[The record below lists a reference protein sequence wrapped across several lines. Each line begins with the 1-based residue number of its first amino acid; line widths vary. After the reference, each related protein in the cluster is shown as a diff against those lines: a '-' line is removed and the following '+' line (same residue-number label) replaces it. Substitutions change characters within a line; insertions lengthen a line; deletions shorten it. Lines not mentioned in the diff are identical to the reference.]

1 MDEREPQSGNGHREN
16 PGIAGRM
23 AASFIHSPLSPLL
36 LLASIAIGILGLMV
50 TPRQEDPQI
59 SVPMVDIMV
68 SYPGVPS
75 EQVASLVAR
84 PLERLMSE
92 LSGVDNVYSASHRGR
107 ALVTVQFDVGEE
119 MESSIVKVHD
129 KLMANRDLM
138 PPGVSEPMVKPKGAD
153 DVPVVT
159 LTLWSDEV
167 DDALLRQIALD
178 ARQQINDV
186 PDTSQSFVVSGRQE
200 KVRIEVQPE
209 RLEGYQVTLD
219 QIAEAVSSANAER
232 SAGRIEQGGLST
244 SVYTGAFLTGAEDIE
259 RLLVAVEDGN
269 PVYLRDVAE
278 VIHGPGELDQFVR
291 HYSGPASEQPDLA
304 PDGATAVTLA
314 VAKKPGSNGVT
325 VANGVLERVAQLKGD
340 VIPDN
345 VGVEVSRNYG
355 QTANE
360 KVNELIFKL
369 FVATFAVTI
378 LVGLFLGL
386 RAAVVVLVVI
396 PVVILFTVFSAWVL
410 GYTIDRVSLFAL
422 IFSIGILVDDAIVVV
437 ENIYRRWL
445 MKRGID
451 TETSVDAVREVG
463 NPTILATFTVIAA
476 LLPMG
481 FVSGMMGPYMQPIPV
496 LGSVAMLFSLVA
508 AFVFTPWLTQRLRP
522 SMAYLEK
529 ATEKEHR
536 QAEKLGRFYRTAI
549 PGLADNRV
557 RGYAFLIGVIVVFFL
572 VVSLFMTTDV
582 RVKMLPL
589 DNKPE
594 FQVVINFPEG
604 TALTETAT
612 LTHEL
617 ASELRE
623 FDEVVGL
630 QSYVGTAS
638 PFNFNG
644 LVRHYYLRDEPWQA
658 DIQVQLLNK
667 GDRKR
672 SSHEIATEARARL
685 TPLARAAGA
694 RIQVVEMPPGPPVL
708 QSVVAEVYGPDA
720 ETRRAV
726 ARDLEGMFREAEHVA
741 DVDSFLQA
749 PHPVWHFDVDRDK
762 ALTRGVTVEAVN
774 RTLETAIGGRVLGD
788 VKAHSLVEPHLI
800 ELRLPMATRSDIERL
815 QLLPVPTRQ
824 GTTVPLSELGQ
835 FVQRAQDEPIY
846 HKNLRP
852 VEYVTGEVV
861 GRLAAP
867 VYGMLEVQDQLADYE
882 LPDGSQVQP
891 HWLGPPPND
900 GSTGFEWAGEWTVTY
915 ETFRDMGIAF
925 AIALILIYMLVVW
938 EFGNFVLP
946 GIVMA
951 PIPLTL
957 IGIIPGHWLMNAEFT
972 ATSMIGFIALAGI
985 IVRNSILLVD
995 FGRQAVD
1002 QGHDVRE
1009 AMILACQARTR
1020 PIIIT
1025 ALALLAGSSVIL
1037 FDPIFQ
1043 GMAISLMF
1051 GTVVATLLTLL
1062 VIPLGCISGRRAFCP
1077 TTLTENG
1084 EASAVCAT
1092 GNGNG
1097 QAGTA
1102 SVASG
1107 ASQGAPSGGSGEA
1120 HDLFGPREGGPVT
1133 QAVQYAGLYLKC
1145 LALAFLEGLRD
1156 LALALWRLI
1165 RSFLARRGNGGG
1177 TPPTG
1182 GGSAGGGSKGPV
1194 GGPTGDGASGA
1205 GSGAAAATPQARS
1218 ERSSVAATQTG
1229 PVAQA
1234 PEPESR
1240 PKPATTAAPDA
1251 EKADAKAVGDA
1262 PSSSPRAAKAGS
1274 AAAKTA
1280 KKATTAQT
1288 GASGQSAS
1296 TTTSRKVAAGKT
1308 APGKTTSG
1316 KTTSGKTTSG
1326 KTTSGKT
1333 TAGKTTAGKT
1343 TAGKTTSGKTT
1354 AGKTTSGK
1362 TTAGKTT
1369 AGKTTAGPGTRK
1381 KPSSG
1386 TAASAKDKAA
1396 AATGK
1401 TSSGASAAGDARK
1414 GHATGTE
1421 KNSGTGEAGSTG
1433 VNKRAA
1439 AASNKNTGGTTRS
1452 ATTSSKTG
1460 RKESGSA
1467 PKGGGKSGTP
1477 GKGRTRRGIRLK

>member
-1 MDEREPQSGNGHREN
+1 MAEDDKQSETGFRQKHGD

-23 AASFIHSPLSPLL
+23 AAAFIHSPLSSLL
-36 LLASIAIGILGLMV
+36 LIASIAIGILGLMV

-75 EQVASLVAR
+75 EQVASLAAR
-84 PLERLMSE
+84 PLERLLSE
-92 LSGVDNVYSASHRGR
+92 LSGVDNVYSVSHRGE
-107 ALVTVQFDVGEE
+107 AMVTVQFDVGED

-129 KLMANRDLM
+129 KLFANRDLM
-138 PPGVSEPMVKPKGAD
+138 PPGVSEPMVKAKGAD
-153 DVPVVT
+153 DVPVVN
-159 LTLWSDEV
+159 LTFWSHEV

-178 ARQQINDV
+178 AQQQLNET
-186 PDTSQSFVVSGRQE
+186 PDTSQSFVVSGRE
-200 KVRIEVQPE
+200 ERLRIEVLPE
-209 RLEGYQVTLD
+209 RLAGYDISLD
-219 QIAEAVSSANAER
+219 DIAQAVQSANVEGA
-232 SAGRIEQGGLST
+232 AGRIESGGLST
-244 SVYTGAFLTGAEDIE
+244 AVYTGRFFTGAADLEQ
-259 RLLVAVEDGN
+259 LLIAVSDGQ

-278 VIHGPGELDQFVR
+278 VTYGPGDLERFVR
-291 HYSGPASEQPDLA
+291 HYSGPAAPEPDAA
-304 PDGATAVTLA
+304 PEGAAAVTLA
-314 VAKKPGSNGVT
+314 IAKKSGSNGVT
-325 VANGVLERVAQLKGD
+325 VANDVLERLERLKGS

-345 VGVEVSRNYG
+345 VEVAVSRNYG
-355 QTANE
+355 KSANE
-360 KVNELIFKL
+360 KVNELLFKL
-369 FVATFAVTI
+369 FIATFAVTI
-378 LVGLFLGL
+378 LVGLFLGI
-386 RAAVVVLVVI
+386 RAAVVVLIVI
-396 PVVILFTVFSAWVL
+396 PVVILFTVFSAWLL

-451 TETSVDAVREVG
+451 TETTVDAVREVG

-529 ATEKEHR
+529 ATDKEHR
-536 QAEKLGRFYRTAI
+536 QAEKLGRFYRTVI

-557 RGYAFLIGVIVVFFL
+557 RGYAFLIAVIVIFFL
-572 VVSLFMTTDV
+572 MVSLFMTTDV

-594 FQVVINFPEG
+594 FQVMVNFPEG

-612 LTHEL
+612 LSHDM
-617 ASELRE
+617 ASVLRE
-623 FDEVVGL
+623 MDEVVAL

-644 LVRHYYLRDEPWQA
+644 LVRHYYLRNEPWQG
-658 DIQVQLLNK
+658 DIQVQLVDK
-667 GDRKR
+667 GDRSR
-672 SSHEIATEARARL
+672 TSHDIATEARERL
-685 TPLARAAGA
+685 TPLAEAAGA

-708 QSVVAEVYGPDA
+708 QSLVAEVYGPDA
-720 ETRRAV
+720 ATRRGV
-726 ARDLEGMFREAEHVA
+726 ARDLEGMFAGAEHVA

-749 PHPVWHFDVDRDK
+749 PHNVWHFDVDRDK
-762 ALTRGVTVEAVN
+762 ALRRGVTVDTIN
-774 RTLETAIGGRVLGD
+774 RTLETAIGGQILGD
-788 VKAHSLVEPHLI
+788 VKAQSLVEPHLI
-800 ELRLPMATRSDIERL
+800 EMRLPMATRNDIR
-815 QLLPVPTRQ
+815 QLEMLPISTRQ
-824 GTTVPLSELGQ
+824 GGSIPLAELGE
-835 FVQRAQDEPIY
+835 FVQRPQDEPIY

-867 VYGMLEVQDQLADYE
+867 VYGMLEVQEQLEDYR

-900 GSTGFEWAGEWTVTY
+900 GSTAFEWAGEWTVTY
-915 ETFRDMGIAF
+915 VTFRDMGIAF

-946 GIVMA
+946 GIIMA

-1002 QGHDVRE
+1002 EGHDVRD

-1051 GTVVATLLTLL
+1051 GTVVATLLTLV

-1077 TTLTENG
+1077 
-1084 EASAVCAT
+1084 ASLDEDGAVTAGC

-1097 QAGTA
+1097 NGHAVHAGVTA
-1102 SVASG
+1102 SPTQG
-1107 ASQGAPSGGSGEA
+1107 ASPGAYGEGN
-1120 HDLFGPREGGPVT
+1120 DLFGPREGGPVT
-1133 QAVQYAGLYLKC
+1133 QVVQYAGLYLKC
-1145 LALAFLEGLRD
+1145 LVVAFIEGLRD
-1156 LALALWRLI
+1156 LALALGRLI
-1165 RSFLARRGNGGG
+1165 RSFIERRRNGDGG
-1177 TPPTG
+1177 PPPPS
-1182 GGSAGGGSKGPV
+1182 GGSGGPFAGP
-1194 GGPTGDGASGA
+1194 GGPTGGAPGSGGASGT
-1205 GSGAAAATPQARS
+1205 GSGGGAATPQSRS
-1218 ERSSVAATQTG
+1218 ENPSADSKPSG

-1234 PEPESR
+1234 PEPTDTPERAAST
-1240 PKPATTAAPDA
+1240 PATGNAGAQDAGAAPSGRAQA
-1251 EKADAKAVGDA
+1251 EKPDAG
-1262 PSSSPRAAKAGS
+1262 
-1274 AAAKTA
+1274 TA
-1280 KKATTAQT
+1280 KQADT
-1288 GASGQSAS
+1288 SR
-1296 TTTSRKVAAGKT
+1296 TTSRAG
-1308 APGKTTSG
+1308 
-1316 KTTSGKTTSG
+1316 
-1326 KTTSGKT
+1326 
-1333 TAGKTTAGKT
+1333 AGKTTAST
-1343 TAGKTTSGKTT
+1343 TPVGSRAGK
-1354 AGKTTSGK
+1354 
-1362 TTAGKTT
+1362 
-1369 AGKTTAGPGTRK
+1369 
-1381 KPSSG
+1381 
-1386 TAASAKDKAA
+1386 
-1396 AATGK
+1396 
-1401 TSSGASAAGDARK
+1401 
-1414 GHATGTE
+1414 
-1421 KNSGTGEAGSTG
+1421 AGSTRG
-1433 VNKRAA
+1433 AGDSAGTKGTKKSPAGTSVSAKGKSTAAASKTSGDTSVSGDATKGRASSTNKGTGTRETGSASANKRAST
-1439 AASNKNTGGTTRS
+1439 ASNKKTGGASKTG
-1452 ATTSSKTG
+1452 TTSSKTG
-1460 RKESGSA
+1460 RKDSGST
-1467 PKGGGKSGTP
+1467 PKGSGKPGTP

>member
-1 MDEREPQSGNGHREN
+1 MAEDQKKSDSGFRQKHGDL
-16 PGIAGRM
+16 GIAGRM
-23 AASFIHSPLSPLL
+23 AAAFIHSPLSPLL

-75 EQVASLVAR
+75 EQVASLAAR

-92 LSGVDNVYSASHRGR
+92 LSGVDNVYSVSHRGE
-107 ALVTVQFDVGEE
+107 AMVTVQFDVGED

-129 KLMANRDLM
+129 KLFANRDLM
-138 PPGVSEPMVKPKGAD
+138 PPGVSEPLVKAKGAD
-153 DVPVVT
+153 DVPVVN
-159 LTLWSDEV
+159 LTFWSHEV

-178 ARQQINDV
+178 AQQQLNEV
-186 PDTSQSFVVSGRQE
+186 PDTSQSFVVSGRE
-200 KVRIEVQPE
+200 ERLRIQLRPE
-209 RLEGYQVTLD
+209 RLASFGVSQE
-219 QIAEAVSSANAER
+219 QIARAVQAANVEGA
-232 SAGRIEQGGLST
+232 AGRIESGGLST
-244 SVYTGAFLTGAEDIE
+244 AVYTGRFFTGAADLEQ
-259 RLLVAVEDGN
+259 LLVAVSDGQ
-269 PVYLRDVAE
+269 PVYLSDVAE
-278 VIHGPGELDQFVR
+278 VTYGPGELERFVR
-291 HYSGPASEQPDLA
+291 HYSGPAAVDPAAA
-304 PDGATAVTLA
+304 PEGAAAVTLA
-314 VAKKPGSNGVT
+314 IAKKPGSNGVT
-325 VANGVLERVAQLKGD
+325 VANHVLERLEQLKGS

-345 VGVEVSRNYG
+345 VEVAVSRDYG
-355 QTANE
+355 KTANE

-369 FVATFAVTI
+369 FIATFAVTI
-378 LVGLFLGL
+378 LVGLFLGF
-386 RAAVVVLVVI
+386 RAALVVLIVI

-529 ATEKEHR
+529 ATDKEHR
-536 QAEKLGRFYRTAI
+536 QAERLGRFYRKAI

-572 VVSLFMTTDV
+572 VVSLFVTTDV

-594 FQVVINFPEG
+594 FQVVVNFPEG

-612 LTHEL
+612 LSHDM
-617 ASELRE
+617 ARVLRE
-623 FDEVVGL
+623 MDEVVGL
-630 QSYVGTAS
+630 QAYVGTAS

-644 LVRHYYLRDEPWQA
+644 LVRHYYLRDKPWQG
-658 DIQVQLLNK
+658 DIQVQLVDK
-667 GDRKR
+667 GDRSR
-672 SSHEIATEARARL
+672 TSHEIATEARERL
-685 TPLARAAGA
+685 TPMASAAGA

-720 ETRRAV
+720 ATRRAV
-726 ARDLEGMFREAEHVA
+726 ARDLEGMFARAEHVA

-749 PHPVWHFDVDRDK
+749 PHHVWHFEVDRDK
-762 ALTRGVTVEAVN
+762 ALRRGVTVEAVN
-774 RTLETAIGGRVLGD
+774 RTLETAIGGQILGD
-788 VKAHSLVEPHLI
+788 IKAQSLVEPHLI
-800 ELRLPMATRSDIERL
+800 EMRLPEATRNDIR
-815 QLLPVPTRQ
+815 QLEMIPVATAQ
-824 GTTVPLSELGQ
+824 GGSIPLMELGE
-835 FVQRAQDEPIY
+835 FVQRPQDEPIY

-867 VYGMLEVQDQLADYE
+867 VYGMLEVQEQLQDYR
-882 LPDGSQVQP
+882 LPDGSTVQP

-900 GSTGFEWAGEWTVTY
+900 GSTAFEWGGEWTVTY

-946 GIVMA
+946 GIIMA

-1002 QGHDVRE
+1002 EGHDVRD
-1009 AMILACQARTR
+1009 AMIMACQARTR

-1051 GTVVATLLTLL
+1051 GTVVATLLTLV

-1077 TTLTENG
+1077 TSLNENG
-1084 EASAVCAT
+1084 EATAVCAT

-1097 QAGTA
+1097 NGHGGAAAPAPGA
-1102 SVASG
+1102 ASG
-1107 ASQGAPSGGSGEA
+1107 AAAGN
-1120 HDLFGPREGGPVT
+1120 DLFGPREGGPVT
-1133 QAVQYAGLYLKC
+1133 LAVQYAGLYLKC

-1156 LALALWRLI
+1156 LAFALWRLI
-1165 RSFLARRGNGGG
+1165 RSLLERRRDGGG
-1177 TPPTG
+1177 GPGGPSG
-1182 GGSAGGGSKGPV
+1182 GGSTSGFGSGPV
-1194 GGPTGDGASGA
+1194 SGGPSGM
-1205 GSGAAAATPQARS
+1205 GSGPAAGKSQDRQS
-1218 ERSSVAATQTG
+1218 TG
-1229 PVAQA
+1229 APDSDPVAQA
-1234 PEPESR
+1234 PEPASR
-1240 PKPATTAAPDA
+1240 PEAPEPAAEPRRPAAPA
-1251 EKADAKAVGDA
+1251 PASGNADAKTDAAV
-1262 PSSSPRAAKAGS
+1262 SPKKSASRAGGASRAASAKATSASGATESRSAKGGSSRATGAAGS
-1274 AAAKTA
+1274 GAAGTKTA
-1280 KKATTAQT
+1280 KKA
-1288 GASGQSAS
+1288 
-1296 TTTSRKVAAGKT
+1296 
-1308 APGKTTSG
+1308 
-1316 KTTSGKTTSG
+1316 
-1326 KTTSGKT
+1326 
-1333 TAGKTTAGKT
+1333 
-1343 TAGKTTSGKTT
+1343 
-1354 AGKTTSGK
+1354 
-1362 TTAGKTT
+1362 
-1369 AGKTTAGPGTRK
+1369 
-1381 KPSSG
+1381 SSG
-1386 TAASAKDKAA
+1386 TTKTQARTQTKAKTTTGGAGSPSKGRASTSGQAASGPK
-1396 AATGK
+1396 
-1401 TSSGASAAGDARK
+1401 SGG
-1414 GHATGTE
+1414 GT
-1421 KNSGTGEAGSTG
+1421 A
-1433 VNKRAA
+1433 NKRAA
-1439 AASNKNTGGTTRS
+1439 PASNKKTGGTTKS
-1452 ATTSSKTG
+1452 ASTSSKTG
-1460 RKESGSA
+1460 RKEGGTT

-1477 GKGRTRRGIRLK
+1477 GKGRARRGIRLK

>member
-1 MDEREPQSGNGHREN
+1 MAEDDKQSGSGFREKHGD

-23 AASFIHSPLSPLL
+23 AAAFIHSPLSSLL
-36 LLASIAIGILGLMV
+36 LIASIAIGILGLMV

-75 EQVASLVAR
+75 EQVASLAAR

-92 LSGVDNVYSASHRGR
+92 LSGVDNVYSVSHRGE
-107 ALVTVQFDVGEE
+107 AMVTVQFDVGEE

-129 KLMANRDLM
+129 KLFANRDLM
-138 PPGVSEPMVKPKGAD
+138 PPGVSEPMVKAKGAD
-153 DVPVVT
+153 DVPVVN
-159 LTLWSDEV
+159 LTFWSHEV

-178 ARQQINDV
+178 AQQQLNEV
-186 PDTSQSFVVSGRQE
+186 PDTSQSFVVSGRE
-200 KVRIEVQPE
+200 ERLRIDVLPE
-209 RLEGYQVTLD
+209 RLAGYDVSLD
-219 QIAEAVSSANAER
+219 QIARAVQSANVEG
-232 SAGRIEQGGLST
+232 SAGRIESDGLST
-244 SVYTGAFLTGAEDIE
+244 AVYTGRFFTGAADLEQ
-259 RLLVAVEDGN
+259 LLVAVSDGQ

-278 VIHGPGELDQFVR
+278 VTYGPGEVEQFVR
-291 HYSGPASEQPDLA
+291 HYSGPAAVEPDAA
-304 PDGATAVTLA
+304 PEGAAAVTLA
-314 VAKKPGSNGVT
+314 IAKKPGSNGVT
-325 VANGVLERVAQLKGD
+325 VANNVLERLEHLKGS

-345 VGVEVSRNYG
+345 VEVAVSRDYG
-355 QTANE
+355 KTANE
-360 KVNELIFKL
+360 KVNELLFKL
-369 FVATFAVTI
+369 FIATFAVTI
-378 LVGLFLGL
+378 LVGLFLGI
-386 RAAVVVLVVI
+386 RAAVVVLIVI
-396 PVVILFTVFSAWVL
+396 PVVILFTVFSAWLL

-451 TETSVDAVREVG
+451 TETTVDAVREVG

-529 ATEKEHR
+529 ATDKEHR
-536 QAEKLGRFYRTAI
+536 QAEKLGRFYRTVI

-557 RGYAFLIGVIVVFFL
+557 RGYAFLIAVIVIFFL
-572 VVSLFMTTDV
+572 MVSLFMTTDV

-594 FQVVINFPEG
+594 FQVMVNFPEG

-612 LTHEL
+612 LSHDM
-617 ASELRE
+617 ASALRE
-623 FDEVVGL
+623 MDEVVAL

-644 LVRHYYLRDEPWQA
+644 LVRHYYLRDEPWQG
-658 DIQVQLLNK
+658 DIQVQLVDK
-667 GDRKR
+667 GDRSR
-672 SSHEIATEARARL
+672 TSHEIATEARERL
-685 TPLARAAGA
+685 TPLAEAAGA

-708 QSVVAEVYGPDA
+708 QSIVAEVYGPDA
-720 ETRRAV
+720 ASRRAV
-726 ARDLEGMFREAEHVA
+726 ARDLEGMFANAEHVA

-749 PHPVWHFDVDRDK
+749 PHEVWHFDVDRDK
-762 ALTRGVTVEAVN
+762 ALRRGVTVETIN
-774 RTLETAIGGRVLGD
+774 RTLETAIRGQILGD
-788 VKAHSLVEPHLI
+788 VKAQSLVEPHLI
-800 ELRLPMATRSDIERL
+800 EMRLPMATRNDIR
-815 QLLPVPTRQ
+815 QLEMLPVFTRQ
-824 GTTVPLSELGQ
+824 GGSIPLAELGE
-835 FVQRAQDEPIY
+835 FVQRPQDEPIY

-867 VYGMLEVQDQLADYE
+867 VYGMLEVQEQLEDYR

-900 GSTGFEWAGEWTVTY
+900 GSTAFEWAGEWTVTY

-946 GIVMA
+946 GIIMA

-1002 QGHDVRE
+1002 EGHDVRD

-1077 TTLTENG
+1077 TSLNENG
-1084 EASAVCAT
+1084 EVSAACAT

-1097 QAGTA
+1097 HGGTA
-1102 SVASG
+1102 SMASSAAQGG
-1107 ASQGAPSGGSGEA
+1107 AGADN
-1120 HDLFGPREGGPVT
+1120 DLFGPREGGPVT

-1145 LALAFLEGLRD
+1145 LGLAFLEGLRD
-1156 LALALWRLI
+1156 LGLALWRLI
-1165 RSFLARRGNGGG
+1165 RSFLERRGNGGG
-1177 TPPTG
+1177 GAPPPSGGPSGPT
-1182 GGSAGGGSKGPV
+1182 GGSAGPAG
-1194 GGPTGDGASGA
+1194 GGPA
-1205 GSGAAAATPQARS
+1205 GG
-1218 ERSSVAATQTG
+1218 G
-1229 PVAQA
+1229 
-1234 PEPESR
+1234 
-1240 PKPATTAAPDA
+1240 
-1251 EKADAKAVGDA
+1251 
-1262 PSSSPRAAKAGS
+1262 PSSS
-1274 AAAKTA
+1274 
-1280 KKATTAQT
+1280 
-1288 GASGQSAS
+1288 
-1296 TTTSRKVAAGKT
+1296 
-1308 APGKTTSG
+1308 
-1316 KTTSGKTTSG
+1316 
-1326 KTTSGKT
+1326 
-1333 TAGKTTAGKT
+1333 
-1343 TAGKTTSGKTT
+1343 
-1354 AGKTTSGK
+1354 
-1362 TTAGKTT
+1362 
-1369 AGKTTAGPGTRK
+1369 
-1381 KPSSG
+1381 
-1386 TAASAKDKAA
+1386 D
-1396 AATGK
+1396 
-1401 TSSGASAAGDARK
+1401 SGASASTSQARSSAD
-1414 GHATGTE
+1414 ATGPHPVARGPEPEDRSREASAASDAESAGAPDGERANSTADSDA
-1421 KNSGTGEAGSTG
+1421 KVTSAAPKKARSTARGSSRAGAGKSALTRTATGSGTAKGGASRRSAGGATDTAAGAKVAKKASTG
-1433 VNKRAA
+1433 AASGSKNKTASGTSGPGAATKGRASTTGKGNDAGKSGGTAANKRAA
-1439 AASNKNTGGTTRS
+1439 TTSKGKTGGGTKS
-1452 ATTSSKTG
+1452 AATSSKTS
-1460 RKESGSA
+1460 RKESGGA
-1467 PKGGGKSGTP
+1467 PKRGGKSGTP
-1477 GKGRTRRGIRLK
+1477 GKGRARRGIRLK

>member
-1 MDEREPQSGNGHREN
+1 MDERDTQSGSDHREH

-23 AASFIHSPLSPLL
+23 AASFINSPLSPLL

-59 SVPMVDIMV
+59 SVPMVDVMV

-92 LSGVDNVYSASHRGR
+92 LSGVDNVYSVSHRGQ

-129 KLMANRDLM
+129 QLMANRDRI
-138 PPGVSEPMVKPKGAD
+138 PPGASEPMVKPKGAD

-178 ARQQINDV
+178 VRQQVNEV

-200 KVRIEVQPE
+200 KVRIEVHPE
-209 RLEGYQVTLD
+209 RLAGYQVSMD
-219 QIAEAVSSANAER
+219 QIAEAVASANAES

-278 VIHGPGELDQFVR
+278 VTHGPGELDQFVR
-291 HYSGPASEQPDLA
+291 HYSGRAAEQPDLA
-304 PDGATAVTLA
+304 PDGAAAVTLA
-314 VAKKPGSNGVT
+314 IAKKSGSNGVT

-355 QTANE
+355 KTANE

-378 LVGLFLGL
+378 LVGLFLGI
-386 RAAVVVLVVI
+386 RAAVVVLLVI

-445 MKRGID
+445 MKRGMD

-529 ATEKEHR
+529 ATAKEHR
-536 QAEKLGRFYRTAI
+536 QAEKLGRLYRTVI
-549 PGLADNRV
+549 PGLADHRL

-572 VVSLFMTTDV
+572 VISLFMTTDV

-594 FQVVINFPEG
+594 FQVVVNFPEG

-617 ASELRE
+617 ASQLRE

-658 DIQVQLLNK
+658 DIQVQLLDK
-667 GDRKR
+667 GERKR
-672 SSHEIATEARARL
+672 SSHEIATEARERL
-685 TPLARAAGA
+685 TPLAHAVGA
-694 RIQVVEMPPGPPVL
+694 RIEVVEMPPGPPVL
-708 QSVVAEVYGPDA
+708 QSMVAEVYGPDP
-720 ETRRAV
+720 EIRRAV

-762 ALTRGVTVEAVN
+762 ALTRGVSVKAVN
-774 RTLETAIGGRVLGD
+774 RTLETAISGQMLGD

-815 QLLPVPTRQ
+815 ELLPVPDRQ
-824 GTTVPLSELGQ
+824 GGMVPLSELGQ
-835 FVQRAQDEPIY
+835 FVERAQDEPIY

-852 VEYVTGEVV
+852 VEFVTGEVV

-891 HWLGPPPND
+891 YWLGPPAND

-925 AIALILIYMLVVW
+925 AIALVLIYMLVVW

-1051 GTVVATLLTLL
+1051 GTLVATLLTLL

-1077 TTLTENG
+1077 ATLDSNG
-1084 EASAVCAT
+1084 ELAAVCAM
-1092 GNGNG
+1092 GPNGNG
-1097 QAGTA
+1097 
-1102 SVASG
+1102 G
-1107 ASQGAPSGGSGEA
+1107 ASADASTAREN
-1120 HDLFGPREGGPVT
+1120 DLFGPREGGGLT
-1133 QAVQYAGLYLKC
+1133 RAVRYAGLYLQC
-1145 LALAFLEGLRD
+1145 LALALLEGLRD
-1156 LALALWRLI
+1156 LALALWRLGI
-1165 RSFLARRGNGGG
+1165 ALWRRWRGSRDHTPPPPPGG
-1177 TPPTG
+1177 TPGTNGPAGPAGPDDG
-1182 GGSAGGGSKGPV
+1182 GGQSPGSGSSGDHAGGATRETQSAGDTPEAAQEPATRARDVVTEAGEVRAKGLSEAPAETGEPPAQQRPEDAPANKSPV
-1194 GGPTGDGASGA
+1194 KSA
-1205 GSGAAAATPQARS
+1205 
-1218 ERSSVAATQTG
+1218 VKK
-1229 PVAQA
+1229 PVA
-1234 PEPESR
+1234 
-1240 PKPATTAAPDA
+1240 K
-1251 EKADAKAVGDA
+1251 K
-1262 PSSSPRAAKAGS
+1262 
-1274 AAAKTA
+1274 AAAKKPSA
-1280 KKATTAQT
+1280 AGKDSPKKAPPKK
-1288 GASGQSAS
+1288 AS
-1296 TTTSRKVAAGKT
+1296 TKDTRATRPSEGKAAKPASQARGKAAGKT
-1308 APGKTTSG
+1308 QKSA
-1316 KTTSGKTTSG
+1316 
-1326 KTTSGKT
+1326 T
-1333 TAGKTTAGKT
+1333 TAK
-1343 TAGKTTSGKTT
+1343 
-1354 AGKTTSGK
+1354 
-1362 TTAGKTT
+1362 
-1369 AGKTTAGPGTRK
+1369 RK
-1381 KPSSG
+1381 KAAESTGRDPGGASASAKAPREPAPKKPAAETETAAKKGTAKKPGGGSGPARSG
-1386 TAASAKDKAA
+1386 TAR
-1396 AATGK
+1396 
-1401 TSSGASAAGDARK
+1401 SS
-1414 GHATGTE
+1414 
-1421 KNSGTGEAGSTG
+1421 
-1433 VNKRAA
+1433 
-1439 AASNKNTGGTTRS
+1439 
-1452 ATTSSKTG
+1452 
-1460 RKESGSA
+1460 
-1467 PKGGGKSGTP
+1467 
-1477 GKGRTRRGIRLK
+1477 RTRRGIRLK

>member
-1 MDEREPQSGNGHREN
+1 MAEDDKQSDTGFRKKHGD

-23 AASFIHSPLSPLL
+23 AAAFIHSPLSSLL
-36 LLASIAIGILGLMV
+36 LIASIAIGILGLMV

-75 EQVASLVAR
+75 EQVASLAAR

-92 LSGVDNVYSASHRGR
+92 VTGVDNVYSASHRGE
-107 ALVTVQFDVGEE
+107 AMVTVQFDVGED

-129 KLMANRDLM
+129 KLIANRDLM
-138 PPGVSEPMVKPKGAD
+138 PPGVSEPMVKVKGAD
-153 DVPVVT
+153 DVPVLN
-159 LTLWSDEV
+159 LTFWSHEV

-178 ARQQINDV
+178 AQQQLNEV
-186 PDTSQSFVVSGRQE
+186 PDASQSFVVSGRE
-200 KVRIEVQPE
+200 ERLRIDVLPE
-209 RLEGYQVTLD
+209 RLAGYDISLD
-219 QIAEAVSSANAER
+219 DIAQAVQSANVEGA
-232 SAGRIEQGGLST
+232 AGRIESGGLST
-244 SVYTGAFLTGAEDIE
+244 AVYTGRFFTGAADLEQ
-259 RLLVAVEDGN
+259 LLIAVSDGQ

-278 VIHGPGELDQFVR
+278 VTYGPGDLERFVR
-291 HYSGPASEQPDLA
+291 HYSGPAAPEPDAA
-304 PDGATAVTLA
+304 PEGAAAVTLA
-314 VAKKPGSNGVT
+314 IAKKSGSNGVT
-325 VANGVLERVAQLKGD
+325 VANDVLERLERLKGS

-345 VGVEVSRNYG
+345 VEVAVSRNYG
-355 QTANE
+355 KSANE
-360 KVNELIFKL
+360 KVNELLFKL
-369 FVATFAVTI
+369 FIATFAVTI
-378 LVGLFLGL
+378 LVGLFLGI
-386 RAAVVVLVVI
+386 RAAVVVLIVI
-396 PVVILFTVFSAWVL
+396 PVVILFTVFSAWLL

-451 TETSVDAVREVG
+451 TETTVDAVREVG

-529 ATEKEHR
+529 ATDKEHR
-536 QAEKLGRFYRTAI
+536 QAEKLGRFYRTVI

-557 RGYAFLIGVIVVFFL
+557 RGYAFLIAVIVIFFL
-572 VVSLFMTTDV
+572 MVSLFMTTDV

-594 FQVVINFPEG
+594 FQVMVNFPEG

-612 LTHEL
+612 LSQDM
-617 ASELRE
+617 AGILRE
-623 FDEVVGL
+623 MDEVVAL

-644 LVRHYYLRDEPWQA
+644 LVRHYYLRNEPWQG
-658 DIQVQLLNK
+658 DIQVQLVDK
-667 GDRKR
+667 GDRSR
-672 SSHEIATEARARL
+672 TSHEIATEARERL
-685 TPLARAAGA
+685 TPLAEAAGA

-708 QSVVAEVYGPDA
+708 QSIVAEIYGPDA
-720 ETRRAV
+720 ATRRAV
-726 ARDLEGMFREAEHVA
+726 ARDLEGMFAGAEHVA

-749 PHPVWHFDVDRDK
+749 PHNVWHFDVERDK
-762 ALTRGVTVEAVN
+762 ALRRGVTVETIN
-774 RTLETAIGGRVLGD
+774 RTLETALSGQVLGD
-788 VKAHSLVEPHLI
+788 VKAQSLVEPHLI
-800 ELRLPMATRSDIERL
+800 EMRLPMATRNDIR
-815 QLLPVPTRQ
+815 QLEMLPISTRQ
-824 GTTVPLSELGQ
+824 GGSIPLAELGE
-835 FVQRAQDEPIY
+835 FVQRPQDEPIY

-867 VYGMLEVQDQLADYE
+867 VYGMLEVQEQLEDYR

-900 GSTGFEWAGEWTVTY
+900 GSTAFEWAGEWTVTY
-915 ETFRDMGIAF
+915 VTFRDMGIAF

-946 GIVMA
+946 GIIMA

-1002 QGHDVRE
+1002 QGHDVRD

-1077 TTLTENG
+1077 TSLNEDGAPTAG
-1084 EASAVCAT
+1084 CGD

-1097 QAGTA
+1097 HAVHAGVTA
-1102 SVASG
+1102 SATQGVSPGASG
-1107 ASQGAPSGGSGEA
+1107 GGD
-1120 HDLFGPREGGPVT
+1120 DLFGPREGGPVT
-1133 QAVQYAGLYLKC
+1133 QVVQYAGLYLKC
-1145 LALAFLEGLRD
+1145 LVVAFIEGLRD
-1156 LALALWRLI
+1156 LALALGRLI
-1165 RSFLARRGNGGG
+1165 RSFIERRRNGDGG
-1177 TPPTG
+1177 PPPPS
-1182 GGSAGGGSKGPV
+1182 GGSGGPSAGP
-1194 GGPTGDGASGA
+1194 GGPTGGAPGGGGASGT
-1205 GSGAAAATPQARS
+1205 GSGGAAATPQSRS
-1218 ERSSVAATQTG
+1218 KHPSADSKPSG

-1234 PEPESR
+1234 PESTGTPEPEAST
-1240 PKPATTAAPDA
+1240 PATGNAGAQDAGAASSSRTQAVKPDSPAAGTAKEAAP
-1251 EKADAKAVGDA
+1251 
-1262 PSSSPRAAKAGS
+1262 SR
-1274 AAAKTA
+1274 
-1280 KKATTAQT
+1280 
-1288 GASGQSAS
+1288 
-1296 TTTSRKVAAGKT
+1296 TTSRAGAGKT
-1308 APGKTTSG
+1308 ASNIPVGSR
-1316 KTTSGKTTSG
+1316 
-1326 KTTSGKT
+1326 
-1333 TAGKTTAGKT
+1333 AGKAGSTRGAGDTAEAKAT
-1343 TAGKTTSGKTT
+1343 KKSPAGTSV
-1354 AGKTTSGK
+1354 
-1362 TTAGKTT
+1362 
-1369 AGKTTAGPGTRK
+1369 
-1381 KPSSG
+1381 
-1386 TAASAKDKAA
+1386 SAKDKP
-1396 AATGK
+1396 T
-1401 TSSGASAAGDARK
+1401 
-1414 GHATGTE
+1414 
-1421 KNSGTGEAGSTG
+1421 
-1433 VNKRAA
+1433 A
-1439 AASNKNTGGTTRS
+1439 AASKTSGGTS
-1452 ATTSSKTG
+1452 ASGGATKGRASSTNKDTPKASNKKIGGTSKTGTTSSKTG
-1460 RKESGSA
+1460 RKDSGSTPRA
-1467 PKGGGKSGTP
+1467 SGKSGTP

>member
-1 MDEREPQSGNGHREN
+1 MAEDDRQSETGFRQKHGD

-23 AASFIHSPLSPLL
+23 AAAFIHSPLSPLL

-75 EQVASLVAR
+75 EQVASLAAR

-92 LSGVDNVYSASHRGR
+92 LSGVDNVYSVSHRGE
-107 ALVTVQFDVGEE
+107 AMVTVQFDVGED

-129 KLMANRDLM
+129 KLFANRDLM
-138 PPGVSEPMVKPKGAD
+138 PPGVSEPMVKAKGAD
-153 DVPVVT
+153 DVPVVN
-159 LTLWSDEV
+159 LTFWSHEV

-178 ARQQINDV
+178 AQQQLNEV
-186 PDTSQSFVVSGRQE
+186 PDTSQSFVVSGRE
-200 KVRIEVQPE
+200 ERLRIEVQPE
-209 RLEGYQVTLD
+209 RLAGFDVSLD
-219 QIAEAVSSANAER
+219 QIAQAVQSANVEGA
-232 SAGRIEQGGLST
+232 AGRIESDGLST
-244 SVYTGAFLTGAEDIE
+244 AVYTGRFFTGAADLEQ
-259 RLLVAVEDGN
+259 LLVAVSDGQ

-278 VIHGPGELDQFVR
+278 VTYGPGEVEQFVR
-291 HYSGPASEQPDLA
+291 HYSGPAAVDPDAA
-304 PDGATAVTLA
+304 PAGAAAVTLA
-314 VAKKPGSNGVT
+314 IAKKPGSNGVT
-325 VANGVLERVAQLKGD
+325 VANNVLERLERLKGS

-345 VGVEVSRNYG
+345 VEVAVSRDYG
-355 QTANE
+355 KTANE

-369 FVATFAVTI
+369 FIATFAVTI
-378 LVGLFLGL
+378 LVGLFLGI
-386 RAAVVVLVVI
+386 RAAIVVLIVI

-529 ATEKEHR
+529 ATDKEHR
-536 QAEKLGRFYRTAI
+536 QAEKLGRFYRMAI

-557 RGYAFLIGVIVVFFL
+557 RGYAFLIGVIVIFFL

-594 FQVVINFPEG
+594 FQVMVNFPEG
-604 TALTETAT
+604 TALTETAS
-612 LTHEL
+612 LSHDM
-617 ASELRE
+617 AQVLRE
-623 FDEVVGL
+623 MDEVVGL

-644 LVRHYYLRDEPWQA
+644 LVRHYYLRDEPWQG
-658 DIQVQLLNK
+658 DIQVQLVDK
-667 GDRKR
+667 GDRGR
-672 SSHEIATEARARL
+672 TSHEIATEARERL

-720 ETRRAV
+720 ATRRAV
-726 ARDLEGMFREAEHVA
+726 ARDLEGMFANAEHVA

-749 PHPVWHFDVDRDK
+749 PHDVWHFDVDRDK
-762 ALTRGVTVEAVN
+762 ALRRGVTVETIN
-774 RTLETAIGGRVLGD
+774 RTLETAIGGQILGD
-788 VKAHSLVEPHLI
+788 VKAQSLVEPHLI
-800 ELRLPMATRSDIERL
+800 EMRLPMATRNDIR
-815 QLLPVPTRQ
+815 QLEMLPVFTRQ
-824 GTTVPLSELGQ
+824 GGSIPLAELGE
-835 FVQRAQDEPIY
+835 FVQRPQDEPIY

-867 VYGMLEVQDQLADYE
+867 VYGMLEVQEQLDDYR

-900 GSTGFEWAGEWTVTY
+900 DSTAFEWAGEWTVTY

-946 GIVMA
+946 GIIMA

-1002 QGHDVRE
+1002 EGHDVRD

-1077 TTLTENG
+1077 TSLDENG
-1084 EASAVCAT
+1084 EAAAVCAN

-1097 QAGTA
+1097 HGGGAAPAPGVTAGA
-1102 SVASG
+1102 AAG
-1107 ASQGAPSGGSGEA
+1107 N
-1120 HDLFGPREGGPVT
+1120 DLFGPREGGPVT

-1165 RSFLARRGNGGG
+1165 RSLLERRRDGGG
-1177 TPPTG
+1177 GPGGPSG
-1182 GGSAGGGSKGPV
+1182 GGSTPGFGRGPAS
-1194 GGPTGDGASGA
+1194 GGPSGT
-1205 GSGAAAATPQARS
+1205 GSGSIAGKAQERASARAPDS
-1218 ERSSVAATQTG
+1218 E

-1234 PEPESR
+1234 PQPAGRPEEPA
-1240 PKPATTAAPDA
+1240 PAAEPRGTATPPPPGGN
-1251 EKADAKAVGDA
+1251 ADAKADDA
-1262 PSSSPRAAKAGS
+1262 ASPKKSASRASGASRAASAKATAASGTTGSRSAKAGS
-1274 AAAKTA
+1274 SRATGTTGGSAAGTKTTKKASSGTTKTQAKTQT
-1280 KKATTAQT
+1280 KARTTSGGAGSPGKGRA
-1288 GASGQSAS
+1288 GASGQ
-1296 TTTSRKVAAGKT
+1296 
-1308 APGKTTSG
+1308 
-1316 KTTSGKTTSG
+1316 
-1326 KTTSGKT
+1326 
-1333 TAGKTTAGKT
+1333 
-1343 TAGKTTSGKTT
+1343 
-1354 AGKTTSGK
+1354 
-1362 TTAGKTT
+1362 
-1369 AGKTTAGPGTRK
+1369 
-1381 KPSSG
+1381 
-1386 TAASAKDKAA
+1386 AASAPKSGGKAA
-1396 AATGK
+1396 
-1401 TSSGASAAGDARK
+1401 
-1414 GHATGTE
+1414 
-1421 KNSGTGEAGSTG
+1421 
-1433 VNKRAA
+1433 NKRAA
-1439 AASNKNTGGTTRS
+1439 PASNKKTGGTAKS
-1452 ATTSSKTG
+1452 ASTSSKTG
-1460 RKESGSA
+1460 RRESGTT
-1467 PKGGGKSGTP
+1467 PKGSGKSGTP
-1477 GKGRTRRGIRLK
+1477 GKGRARRGIRLK

>member
-1 MDEREPQSGNGHREN
+1 MAEDDRQSNTGFREKHGD

-23 AASFIHSPLSPLL
+23 AAAFIHSPLSPLL

-68 SYPGVPS
+68 AYPGVPS
-75 EQVASLVAR
+75 EQVASLAAR

-92 LSGVDNVYSASHRGR
+92 LSGVDNVYSVSHRGE
-107 ALVTVQFDVGEE
+107 AMVTVQFDVGED

-129 KLMANRDLM
+129 KLIANRDLM
-138 PPGVSEPMVKPKGAD
+138 PPGVSEPLVKSKGAD
-153 DVPVVT
+153 DVPVVS
-159 LTLWSDEV
+159 LTFWSNEV

-178 ARQQINDV
+178 AQQQLNEV
-186 PDTSQSFVVSGRQE
+186 PDTNQSFVVSGRE
-200 KVRIEVQPE
+200 ERLRIEVLPE
-209 RLEGYQVTLD
+209 RLAGYDVSLD
-219 QIAEAVSSANAER
+219 QIAQAVQSANVEG
-232 SAGRIEQGGLST
+232 SAGRIESDGLST
-244 SVYTGAFLTGAEDIE
+244 AVYTGRFFTGATDLEQ
-259 RLLVAVEDGN
+259 LLISVNDGQ
-269 PVYLRDVAE
+269 PIYLRDVAE
-278 VIHGPGELDQFVR
+278 VTYGPGELERFVR
-291 HYSGPASEQPDLA
+291 HYSGPAAVDADAA
-304 PDGATAVTLA
+304 PEGAAAVTLA
-314 VAKKPGSNGVT
+314 IAKKPGSNGVT
-325 VANGVLERVAQLKGD
+325 VANDILERLERLKGS

-345 VGVEVSRNYG
+345 VEVAVSRDYG
-355 QTANE
+355 KTANE

-369 FVATFAVTI
+369 FIATFAVTI
-378 LVGLFLGL
+378 LVGLFLGI
-386 RAAVVVLVVI
+386 RAALVVLIVI

-529 ATEKEHR
+529 ATDKEHR
-536 QAEKLGRFYRTAI
+536 QAEKLGRFYRTVI
-549 PGLADNRV
+549 PGLADNKV

-572 VVSLFMTTDV
+572 TASLFMTTDV

-594 FQVVINFPEG
+594 FQVMVNFPEG

-612 LTHEL
+612 LSHDM
-617 ASELRE
+617 ASVLRE
-623 FDEVVGL
+623 MDEVVGL

-644 LVRHYYLRDEPWQA
+644 LVRHYYLRDKPWQG
-658 DIQVQLLNK
+658 DIQVQLVDK
-667 GDRKR
+667 GDRR
-672 SSHEIATEARARL
+672 RTSHEIATEARKLL
-685 TPLARAAGA
+685 TPMAQAAGA

-720 ETRRAV
+720 QTRRAV
-726 ARDLEGMFREAEHVA
+726 ARDLEGMFAGAEHVA

-749 PHPVWHFDVDRDK
+749 PHEVWHFDVDRDK
-762 ALTRGVTVEAVN
+762 ALRRGVTVETIN
-774 RTLETAIGGRVLGD
+774 RTLETAIGGQILGD
-788 VKAHSLVEPHLI
+788 VKAQSLVEPHLI
-800 ELRLPMATRSDIERL
+800 EMRLPMATRNDVR
-815 QLLPVPTRQ
+815 QLEMLPVFTQQ
-824 GTTVPLSELGQ
+824 GGSIPLAELGE
-835 FVQRAQDEPIY
+835 FVQRPQDEPIY

-867 VYGMLEVQDQLADYE
+867 VYGQLEVQEQLADYR

-900 GSTGFEWAGEWTVTY
+900 GSTAFEWGGEWTVTY

-946 GIVMA
+946 GIIMA

-1002 QGHDVRE
+1002 EGHDVRD
-1009 AMILACQARTR
+1009 AMIMACQARTR

-1051 GTVVATLLTLL
+1051 GTVVATLLTLV

-1077 TTLTENG
+1077 TSLDENG
-1084 EASAVCAT
+1084 EAAVGCAP

-1097 QAGTA
+1097 NGNGHGGAGMA
-1102 SVASG
+1102 AASG
-1107 ASQGAPSGGSGEA
+1107 PGAATEGK
-1120 HDLFGPREGGPVT
+1120 DIFGPREGGPVT
-1133 QAVQYAGLYLKC
+1133 QAVQYGGLYLKC

-1156 LALALWRLI
+1156 LALAVWRLI
-1165 RSFLARRGNGGG
+1165 RSFIERRRNRDGGG
-1177 TPPTG
+1177 PPPAGPTSTG
-1182 GGSAGGGSKGPV
+1182 GPSSPAGGGNGSP
-1194 GGPTGDGASGA
+1194 PAA
-1205 GSGAAAATPQARS
+1205 GSGSGSDVVATERSADPAPKQDPKPASPRDASAESASSASAQNRASAPAAADSSGVRTATSAPKPKPNRESGKAPAKTKTATRKSPSKKSAAATKSDAGHTGSGTGTASSAPPKATGQDKPSTAKKPAG
-1218 ERSSVAATQTG
+1218 RSSGATARKTSATNTKAAGKDASPKSTTSGSGSRRAAGSKSATQT
-1229 PVAQA
+1229 
-1234 PEPESR
+1234 S
-1240 PKPATTAAPDA
+1240 
-1251 EKADAKAVGDA
+1251 
-1262 PSSSPRAAKAGS
+1262 AG
-1274 AAAKTA
+1274 A
-1280 KKATTAQT
+1280 
-1288 GASGQSAS
+1288 
-1296 TTTSRKVAAGKT
+1296 
-1308 APGKTTSG
+1308 
-1316 KTTSGKTTSG
+1316 
-1326 KTTSGKT
+1326 
-1333 TAGKTTAGKT
+1333 
-1343 TAGKTTSGKTT
+1343 
-1354 AGKTTSGK
+1354 
-1362 TTAGKTT
+1362 
-1369 AGKTTAGPGTRK
+1369 
-1381 KPSSG
+1381 
-1386 TAASAKDKAA
+1386 
-1396 AATGK
+1396 
-1401 TSSGASAAGDARK
+1401 
-1414 GHATGTE
+1414 
-1421 KNSGTGEAGSTG
+1421 
-1433 VNKRAA
+1433 VNKRTST
-1439 AASNKNTGGTTRS
+1439 ASNKKTGGTTKP
-1452 ATTSSKTG
+1452 ATTSSKTD
-1460 RKESGSA
+1460 RKDSGSS
-1467 PKGGGKSGTP
+1467 PKRGGKSGTP
-1477 GKGRTRRGIRLK
+1477 GKGRARRGIRLK

>member
-1 MDEREPQSGNGHREN
+1 MAEDDKQSGSGFREKHGD

-23 AASFIHSPLSPLL
+23 AAAFIHSPLSPLL
-36 LLASIAIGILGLMV
+36 LIASIAIGILGLMV

-75 EQVASLVAR
+75 EQVASLAAR

-92 LSGVDNVYSASHRGR
+92 LSGVDNVYSVSHRGE
-107 ALVTVQFDVGEE
+107 AMVTVQFDVGEE

-138 PPGVSEPMVKPKGAD
+138 PPGVSEPMVKAKGAD
-153 DVPVVT
+153 DVPVVN
-159 LTLWSDEV
+159 LTFWSHEV

-178 ARQQINDV
+178 AQQQLNEV
-186 PDTSQSFVVSGRQE
+186 PDTSQSFVVSGRE
-200 KVRIEVQPE
+200 ERLRIDVLPE
-209 RLEGYQVTLD
+209 RLAGYGVSLD
-219 QIAEAVSSANAER
+219 QVGQAVQSANVEG
-232 SAGRIEQGGLST
+232 SAGRIESGGLST
-244 SVYTGAFLTGAEDIE
+244 AVHTGRFFTGAADLEQ
-259 RLLVAVEDGN
+259 LLVAVSDGQ

-278 VIHGPGELDQFVR
+278 VTYGPGEVEQFVR
-291 HYSGPASEQPDLA
+291 HYSGPAAVDPDAA
-304 PDGATAVTLA
+304 PEGAAAVTLA
-314 VAKKPGSNGVT
+314 IAKKPGSNGVT
-325 VANGVLERVAQLKGD
+325 VANNVLERLERLKGSA
-340 VIPDN
+340 IPDN
-345 VGVEVSRNYG
+345 VEVAVSRDYG
-355 QTANE
+355 KTANE

-369 FVATFAVTI
+369 FIATFAVTI
-378 LVGLFLGL
+378 LVGLFLGI
-386 RAAVVVLVVI
+386 RAALVVLIVI

-508 AFVFTPWLTQRLRP
+508 AFVFTPWLTQRMRP

-529 ATEKEHR
+529 ATDKEHR
-536 QAEKLGRFYRTAI
+536 QAEKLGRLYRMAI

-557 RGYAFLIGVIVVFFL
+557 RGYGFLIGVIVIFFL

-594 FQVVINFPEG
+594 FQVVVNFPEG

-612 LTHEL
+612 LSHDM
-617 ASELRE
+617 ASILRDM
-623 FDEVVGL
+623 DEVIGL

-644 LVRHYYLRDEPWQA
+644 LVRHYYLRDEPWQG
-658 DIQVQLLNK
+658 DIQVQLVDK
-667 GDRKR
+667 GDRSR
-672 SSHEIATEARARL
+672 TSHEIATEARERL
-685 TPLARAAGA
+685 TPLAAAAGA
-694 RIQVVEMPPGPPVL
+694 DIQVVEMPPGPPVL
-708 QSVVAEVYGPDA
+708 QSIVAEVYGPDA
-720 ETRRAV
+720 ASRRAV
-726 ARDLEGMFREAEHVA
+726 ARDLEGMFANAEHVA

-749 PHPVWHFDVDRDK
+749 PHDVWHFDVDRDK
-762 ALTRGVTVEAVN
+762 ALRRGVAVETVN
-774 RTLETAIGGRVLGD
+774 RTLETAIRGQILGD
-788 VKAHSLVEPHLI
+788 VKAQSLVEPHLI
-800 ELRLPMATRSDIERL
+800 EVRLPMGTRNDIR
-815 QLLPVPTRQ
+815 QLEMLPVFTRE
-824 GTTVPLSELGQ
+824 GGSIPLAELGE
-835 FVQRAQDEPIY
+835 FVERPQDEPIY

-867 VYGMLEVQDQLADYE
+867 VYGMLEVQEQLDDYR
-882 LPDGSQVQP
+882 LPDGTQVQP

-900 GSTGFEWAGEWTVTY
+900 GSTAFEWAGEWTVTY

-946 GIVMA
+946 GIIMA

-1002 QGHDVRE
+1002 EGHDVRD

-1077 TTLTENG
+1077 TSLNEDG
-1084 EASAVCAT
+1084 EAGTACAP

-1097 QAGTA
+1097 NGHGGTA
-1102 SVASG
+1102 RMASG
-1107 ASQGAPSGGSGEA
+1107 APQGGTGEGN
-1120 HDLFGPREGGPVT
+1120 DLFGPREGGPVT
-1133 QAVQYAGLYLKC
+1133 QAVQYAGLYFKC
-1145 LALAFLEGLRD
+1145 LGLAFLEGLRD
-1156 LALALWRLI
+1156 LGLALWRLI
-1165 RSFLARRGNGGG
+1165 RSFLERRGNGGG
-1177 TPPTG
+1177 GAPPPSG
-1182 GGSAGGGSKGPV
+1182 GPSGPAGGSGAGGGGPAG
-1194 GGPTGDGASGA
+1194 GGPSGAAPGAPAGTSPSGTSADATGPDPMAQGREPKGHPGKASGA
-1205 GSGAAAATPQARS
+1205 SAGENAGTPDGESASSTDAT
-1218 ERSSVAATQTG
+1218 
-1229 PVAQA
+1229 
-1234 PEPESR
+1234 
-1240 PKPATTAAPDA
+1240 
-1251 EKADAKAVGDA
+1251 DAKAT
-1262 PSSSPRAAKAGS
+1262 RAAVPTKAGS
-1274 AAAKTA
+1274 TPKGSSRA
-1280 KKATTAQT
+1280 
-1288 GASGQSAS
+1288 GAGQSAS
-1296 TTTSRKVAAGKT
+1296 NKKATGSGTAKGGSSRGSASGSKGAAAGAK
-1308 APGKTTSG
+1308 AV
-1316 KTTSGKTTSG
+1316 
-1326 KTTSGKT
+1326 
-1333 TAGKTTAGKT
+1333 
-1343 TAGKTTSGKTT
+1343 
-1354 AGKTTSGK
+1354 
-1362 TTAGKTT
+1362 
-1369 AGKTTAGPGTRK
+1369 K
-1381 KPSSG
+1381 KPSAGAAKSSKNKSARGASG
-1386 TAASAKDKAA
+1386 PA
-1396 AATGK
+1396 AATKGRASTTRKDNDGGK
-1401 TSSGASAAGDARK
+1401 TGGAAP
-1414 GHATGTE
+1414 
-1421 KNSGTGEAGSTG
+1421 
-1433 VNKRAA
+1433 NKRASP
-1439 AASNKNTGGTTRS
+1439 ASNSKTGG
-1452 ATTSSKTG
+1452 ATTSAAKSSKTG
-1460 RKESGSA
+1460 RKDSGGA
-1467 PKGGGKSGTP
+1467 PKGGSKSGTP
-1477 GKGRTRRGIRLK
+1477 GKSRARRGIRLK